1 MSIKRKDV
9 PIEKLATC
17 SLPTIHGDFRL
28 SIWKAREGIEMV
40 TAAIGELA
48 GPDPLFVRVHS
59 QCFTSEVLGSLR
71 CDCRPQLESAMER
84 IGELGRG
91 LLIYLQQEGRG
102 IGLANKI
109 RAYALQDDG
118 ADTVEANHLLGFE
131 DDLRD
136 FADAGRL
143 LLQEGIRAI
152 RLNTNNP
159 RKIQALAD
167 CGVAI
172 AEVIP
177 SLSPPNP
184 HNSRYLETKALRMG
198 HLFFNTQESPG
209 HPHPENTRKGD

>member
-1 MSIKRKDV
+1 MSCEGKEV
-9 PIEKLATC
+9 IEKLASC
-17 SLPTIHGDFRL
+17 RLPTPHGDFRL
-28 SIWKAREGIEMV
+28 SIWQASEGIEIV
-40 TAAIGELA
+40 TVGMGKLA
-48 GPDPLFVRVHS
+48 GSDPLFVRVHS

-71 CDCRPQLESAMER
+71 CDCRPQLDGALEK
-84 IGELGRG
+84 IGGLQRG

-109 RAYALQDDG
+109 RAYDLQDGG
-118 ADTVEANHLLGFE
+118 ADTLEANHLLGFE

-136 FADAGRL
+136 FTDAGRL
-143 LLQEGIRAI
+143 LLQEGIPSI

-159 RKIQALAD
+159 RKIKALVD
-167 CGVAI
+167 CGVEI

-198 HLFFNTQESPG
+198 HLFPPFGELPG
-209 HPHPENTRKGD
+209 HPCTENTRKGE

>member
-9 PIEKLATC
+9 PIEKLASC
-17 SLPTIHGDFRL
+17 NLPTVHGDFRL
-28 SIWKAREGIEMV
+28 SIWKASEGIEMV
-40 TAAIGELA
+40 TAAIGDLPGAE
-48 GPDPLFVRVHS
+48 PLFVRVHS

-71 CDCRPQLESAMER
+71 CDCRLQLESAMER
-84 IGELGRG
+84 IGELQRG

-143 LLQEGIRAI
+143 LLQEGIVSI

-159 RKIQALAD
+159 QKIETLAD
-167 CGVAI
+167 CGVEI

-177 SLSPPNP
+177 SLSPPNQ

-209 HPHPENTRKGD
+209 HPHPENTRKGE